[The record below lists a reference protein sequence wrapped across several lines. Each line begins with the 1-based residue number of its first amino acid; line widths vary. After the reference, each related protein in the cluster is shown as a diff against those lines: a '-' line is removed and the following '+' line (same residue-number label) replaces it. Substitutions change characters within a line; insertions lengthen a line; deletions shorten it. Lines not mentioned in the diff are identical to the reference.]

1 MRIRLPLTTGEHS
14 FEANGPSTTVVELLK
29 LWLDSPVKRPA
40 SAPAPDKKPRAIPAP
55 PNSNGNNAAA
65 ANTAV
70 LDMLGDGDYRR
81 DALTER
87 LVEAGWARS
96 TVYEAISRLIDLG
109 YVTADRSK
117 GGPAVLRVETSA
129 PKAIPA

>member
-1 MRIRLPLTTGEHS
+1 MRIRLPLPSGEHS
-14 FEANGPSTTVVELLK
+14 FEADGPSSTVIDLLK
-29 LWLDSPVKRPA
+29 LWLGAPVKPA
-40 SAPAPDKKPRAIPAP
+40 AAAPATDKKPRAVPTP

-65 ANTAV
+65 TNAAV
-70 LDMLGDGDYRR
+70 LEMLGAGDYRR

-117 GGPAVLRVETSA
+117 GGPAVLRAVTST
-129 PKAIPA
+129 PRAIPA